1 MSSIKFDEFKSEKY
15 QLNELS
21 ISNKYGQDDDTDG
34 SDGSSSCDDIGNQ
47 ESKRIQVEKFYS
59 LDLKDLLAS
68 FQRRRNLGSQ

>member
-34 SDGSSSCDDIGNQ
+34 SDGSSSCDDIGNL
-47 ESKRIQVEKFYS
+47 ESKRI
-59 LDLKDLLAS
+59 
-68 FQRRRNLGSQ
+68 